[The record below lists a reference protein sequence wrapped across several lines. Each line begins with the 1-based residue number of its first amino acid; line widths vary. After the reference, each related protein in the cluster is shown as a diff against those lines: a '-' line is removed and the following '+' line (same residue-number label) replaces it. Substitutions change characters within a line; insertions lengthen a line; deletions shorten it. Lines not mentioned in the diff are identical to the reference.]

1 MSKVAVVYWTMS
13 GNTETMANAVA
24 DGAAGADVYQV
35 SDFDAAKV
43 ADYDAFAFGCP
54 AMGSEELDHDEF
66 EPVWDECVKVFG
78 DKPVA
83 LFGSYDWGT
92 GEWME
97 TWKDAAESA
106 GATSSI
112 PSSPISTRTT
122 TRSPRSR
129 SWVPR
134 SRSSACAGRGNLPTN
149 ESAAIWPGPSSSG
162 LYYGLRA

>member
-54 AMGSEELDHDEF
+54 AMGSEELDQF

-106 GATSSI
+106 GVNVVDTVIA
-112 PSSPISTRTT
+112 
-122 TRSPRSR
+122 
-129 SWVPR
+129 
-134 SRSSACAGRGNLPTN
+134 NLDPD
-149 ESAAIWPGPSSSG
+149 EDALAALKELGAA
-162 LYYGLRA
+162 LAK

>member
-35 SDFDAAKV
+35 SDFSADKV

-78 DKPVA
+78 NKPVA

-92 GEWME
+92 GELME

-106 GATSSI
+106 GVNVVDTVIANLDPDDEALAALKELGATL
-112 PSSPISTRTT
+112 
-122 TRSPRSR
+122 
-129 SWVPR
+129 
-134 SRSSACAGRGNLPTN
+134 AK
-149 ESAAIWPGPSSSG
+149 
-162 LYYGLRA
+162 